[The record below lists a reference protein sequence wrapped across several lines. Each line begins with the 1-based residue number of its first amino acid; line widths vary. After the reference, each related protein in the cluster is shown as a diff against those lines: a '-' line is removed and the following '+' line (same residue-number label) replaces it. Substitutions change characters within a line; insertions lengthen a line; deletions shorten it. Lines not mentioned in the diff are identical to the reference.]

1 MAFWLTNSWKSAG
14 KHPSKNLVYKWEI
27 GCGLFKIL
35 KDIHRKVPNRNRIRS
50 KQANLKS
57 LFDHAYS
64 RLFINKR
71 FPTWPFEWP
80 QMTPI
85 SRFVMDCSPSLSRSY
100 PSWGRPGTKT
110 VLDRSTHPWAPDVQ
124 VRYFICKFLNVLQ
137 MVQDKKKFKDYW
149 IAKAIKIQDFW
160 DFQN

>member
-1 MAFWLTNSWKSAG
+1 MKSTIMAFWLTNSWKSAG

-64 RLFINKR
+64 HLFINKR

-80 QMTPI
+80 QMTLI
-85 SRFVMDCSPSLSRSY
+85 SRFIMDCSP
-100 PSWGRPGTKT
+100 PFGPPGSKT
-110 VLDRSTHPWAPDVQ
+110 VLDRSTRPWAPDVQ
-124 VRYFICKFLNVLQ
+124 VTWIRWDILFANVLHRWFKIKN
-137 MVQDKKKFKDYW
+137 VQRLLDC
-149 IAKAIKIQDFW
+149 
-160 DFQN
+160 